1 MAEAA
6 AFAQASQEQLL
17 ATLVSEAPLAE
28 KWVAVRQLARVG
40 TREAVPKLAAL
51 LPDEHLNYLAR
62 YALEAIPDPSVEE
75 ALREALGKL
84 DGRPLAGVITSIGAR
99 RDALAVEAL
108 SKFLSR
114 PDPALVS
121 ATVAALGSIGTVPAA
136 NALEGAFAGAQ
147 PSIKPAICSSILQCA
162 DALREHGSRAEAIE
176 TYTWLRASKASPELD
191 AAAIHGLLLAGAEDA
206 LKILA
211 AELHAENT
219 AILGPLQRDLPG
231 LEVTEVLAA
240 ELPKLPAPRQV
251 LLVQALGTRGDAAAV
266 RALGQAARDGETSVR
281 LAAIRGMA
289 ANPAFV
295 PVLIG
300 LAVNV
305 DGALAKAAQAGLTS
319 LPGPEADAAVL
330 ALLGENVVFTALA
343 MGGPEADA
351 ALLAVVGSNET
362 SRRFAALEMA
372 SRRGLRAAMPT
383 VLQTA
388 RSPEAA
394 LRTAALD
401 AAAQLGVES
410 DLPALLALLS
420 NPNVAAD
427 LPALERALVA
437 VSSRAAQANAAG
449 MKGLPADPLRSRDSA
464 ARAGAPTGLAGR
476 ADACA
481 QELVG
486 QLAEAPPAVRCALL
500 RALGAAGGRTALS
513 AVRGAVGDT
522 NDEVARTAIRTLA
535 QWRNGEAAK
544 DLLELAKT
552 RPDAADQRL
561 CLRGYINL
569 AGSEEL
575 SAPQRLVMCSL
586 AAPLAQGPEE
596 TKLLLSRLAGLPAPE
611 SLALIL
617 PALDDAATRQEAD
630 TAILA
635 VAGALLEGPQAAA
648 HAPLAIDPLYQ
659 AARAAASPDL
669 AARAQAMLKKAFE
682 AQGPTGAGPG
692 PVKFVMHRIGNF
704 RSEACGVADFNG
716 DGKLDVVA
724 GEYLYLAPDWRPV
737 KIRTLKGKVDDRG
750 QGYRWDFANLPLE
763 IAGSGRPDLV
773 SVDWFD
779 KHAVWFRNPGAA
791 NGEWPESLIENN
803 GNYETA
809 DLHDVIGDG
818 KSLAVVPAVAHT
830 VWYEAVKGPDG
841 QGAFATHLVSEKPM
855 TWGVGVGD
863 LNGDGRPDFIRP
875 DAWFE
880 APSDPRHGKW
890 LEHPLALGGLDGKA
904 EHTPQILVYDV
915 NGDGLNDII
924 TSSAHGYGIF
934 WYEQVRHGN
943 DIAFKQHLID
953 RSWSQA
959 HSLVLADL
967 DGCGV
972 PELVTGKRFMAHNG
986 GDPDENGTLGVY
998 YYKLSRSP
1006 SPVWT
1011 KHVISYGEG
1020 IGSGVN
1026 LCAADLDGDGDL
1038 DVIVTGKWGG
1048 PVWFENQRIHPTA
1061 ALNAAGAGEPKPGT
1075 PALAPLS
1082 RERSGSAGSTASANP
1097 ATAGEPKP
1105 FAFFPFC
1112 IDWHDAKKRSY
1123 QEQAVM
1129 LKELG
1134 YDGVGHVWL
1143 DGVAERLKT
1152 LDAAGLRLFQIT
1164 MTVDLAPGKTPYDA
1178 RFKDV
1183 LALVKGRHMQFDLL
1197 VGGMPPSDASADP
1210 RAVAILREMSD
1221 LALDS
1226 GAQLLLYP
1234 HVMNWIERIEDSVR
1248 VAGKVDRPNVG
1259 VMFNLCHW
1267 LRVDKQ
1273 RDYKP
1278 LLRQAMPR
1286 LWAVSINGA
1295 DEFDPNPGWDHYIQP
1310 LDKGSFDVAGLL
1322 KTLKELGFSGTVG
1335 LQCYGIGGD
1344 AREHLARSMTAWR
1357 KMSGELE

>member
-1 MAEAA
+1 MAGAA
-6 AFAQASQEQLL
+6 AFAQDSQERLL
-17 ATLVSEAPLAE
+17 ATLASDAPLAE

-62 YALEAIPDPSVEE
+62 YALEAIPDPSVDE

-84 DGRPLAGVITSIGAR
+84 DGRQLAGVITSIGTR

-114 PDPALVS
+114 SDAALVS
-121 ATVAALGSIGTVPAA
+121 ATIAALGNIGTVPAA
-136 NALEGAFAGAQ
+136 KALEGAFANGQ
-147 PSIKPAICSSILQCA
+147 PSIKPAICASILQCA
-162 DALREHGSRAEAIE
+162 EALRVHGNRAEAIE
-176 TYTWLRASKASPELD
+176 IYNWLRASKASPELD
-191 AAAIHGLLLAGAEDA
+191 AAAVHGLLLAGADDA
-206 LKILA
+206 SKILA

-231 LEVTEVLAA
+231 LEVSEVIAA

-251 LLVQALGTRGDAAAV
+251 LLVQALGARGDAAAV
-266 RALGQAARDGETSVR
+266 RALGQAARDSEKSVR
-281 LAAIRGMA
+281 LAAIREMA
-289 ANPAFV
+289 GNPAFV

-305 DGALAKAAQAGLTS
+305 DGAVAKAAQESLTS
-319 LPGPEADAAVL
+319 LPGAEADAAVL

-362 SRRFAALEMA
+362 SRRLAALEMA
-372 SRRGLRAAMPT
+372 GRRGLRAAMPT

-401 AAAQLGVES
+401 AAAQLGVDS

-420 NPNVAAD
+420 DPNVAAD

-437 VSSRAAQANAAG
+437 VSNRAAQADAG
-449 MKGLPADPLRSRDSA
+449 AGKRLPAE
-464 ARAGAPTGLAGR
+464 AGAPSGR
-476 ADACA
+476 AEACA
-481 QELVG
+481 QELAG

-500 RALGAAGGRTALS
+500 RALGAAGGRTALK
-513 AVRGAVGDT
+513 AVRGAVSDPRGD
-522 NDEVARTAIRTLA
+522 VARTAIRTLA
-535 QWRNGEAAK
+535 QWRSGEAAE

-552 RPDAADQRL
+552 LPDAADQRV
-561 CLRGYINL
+561 CLRGYIHL
-569 AGSEEL
+569 AGSEEW

-617 PALDDAATRQEAD
+617 PALDDAATREEAG

-648 HAPLAIDPLYQ
+648 HAPLVIDPLYQ
-659 AARAAASPDL
+659 AARAAASPGL
-669 AARAQAMLKKAFE
+669 AARAQAMLKKAFA

-724 GEYLYLAPDWRPV
+724 GEYLYLAPDWKPV

-763 IAGSGRPDLV
+763 IAGSGKPDLV
-773 SVDWFD
+773 SVNWFD
-779 KHAVWFRNPGAA
+779 KHAVWFRNPGVA
-791 NGEWPESLIENN
+791 NGEWPERLIEDN

-841 QGAFATHLVSEKPM
+841 QGAFAIHLVSDKPM

-880 APSDPRHGKW
+880 APADPRNGKW

-943 DIAFKQHLID
+943 DISFKQHLID
-953 RSWSQA
+953 QSWSQA

-972 PELVTGKRFMAHNG
+972 PELVTGKRFLAHNG
-986 GDPDENGTLGVY
+986 GDPDPNGTLGVY

-1061 ALNAAGAGEPKPGT
+1061 ADPTPGT
-1075 PALAPLS
+1075 PAFSRQHRFRRPRNAGFSRQHRFRQPGRLQRTQTLRLLPVLHRLA
-1082 RERSGSAGSTASANP
+1082 R
-1097 ATAGEPKP
+1097 
-1105 FAFFPFC
+1105 C
-1112 IDWHDAKKRSY
+1112 
-1123 QEQAVM
+1123 Q
-1129 LKELG
+1129 
-1134 YDGVGHVWL
+1134 
-1143 DGVAERLKT
+1143 KT
-1152 LDAAGLRLFQIT
+1152 QLPAAGRHAQRTRL
-1164 MTVDLAPGKTPYDA
+1164 
-1178 RFKDV
+1178 
-1183 LALVKGRHMQFDLL
+1183 
-1197 VGGMPPSDASADP
+1197 
-1210 RAVAILREMSD
+1210 
-1221 LALDS
+1221 
-1226 GAQLLLYP
+1226 
-1234 HVMNWIERIEDSVR
+1234 
-1248 VAGKVDRPNVG
+1248 
-1259 VMFNLCHW
+1259 
-1267 LRVDKQ
+1267 
-1273 RDYKP
+1273 
-1278 LLRQAMPR
+1278 
-1286 LWAVSINGA
+1286 
-1295 DEFDPNPGWDHYIQP
+1295 
-1310 LDKGSFDVAGLL
+1310 
-1322 KTLKELGFSGTVG
+1322 
-1335 LQCYGIGGD
+1335 
-1344 AREHLARSMTAWR
+1344 
-1357 KMSGELE
+1357 